1 MSIAVQG
8 REDVLSQ
15 IWADGDVEAV
25 YLGDEQVWPRL
36 DGYEGYVMISPPATG
51 TLKYLYWLHAVDNS
65 RVTEATEENYL
76 MFTVDG
82 VDYYIN
88 SAPNGKQKVVMEG
101 NTLKLTK
108 AQQEALKG
116 KIRDKLIMKCKLPFR
131 TPYWRTF
138 PNNNDVNNRF
148 RSNFYLPLLPYT
160 QIEIS
165 AVKGLKS
172 ETAYV
177 DFYKVVSLPS
187 GKELDVRSGYAAGG
201 SGRYAFKY
209 NTRNLTLEELELT
222 DTRCVVE
229 YNTYGSAGCDKG
241 VSPRYPAFDQH
252 IEVDVISIF

>member
-25 YLGDEQVWPRL
+25 YLGDEQVWPRTE
-36 DGYEGYVMISPPATG
+36 GYEGYVMISPPATG

-101 NTLKLTK
+101 NILKLTK

-116 KIRDKLIMKCKLPFR
+116 KIRDKLVMKCKLSMR
-131 TPYWRTF
+131 TPSWHLF
-138 PNNNDVNNRF
+138 SNKNDIENKEH
-148 RSNFYLPLLPYT
+148 SYFYLPLIPFT

-177 DFYKVVSLPS
+177 DFFKIISLPS
-187 GKELDVRSGYAAGG
+187 GTELDVRAKHAAGS
-201 SGRYAFKY
+201 SGRYPFTCS
-209 NTRNLTLEELELT
+209 TRNITLEEMVLT
-222 DTRCVVE
+222 DTRFVVE
-229 YNTYGSAGCDKG
+229 FNVYGATGCDKG
-241 VSPRYPAFDQH
+241 ISPKYAPFDQH

>member
-25 YLGDEQVWPRL
+25 YLGDEQVWPRTE
-36 DGYEGYVMISPPATG
+36 GFEGYIMIAPPKLG
-51 TLKYLYWLHAVDNS
+51 ELQYLFWLHAVDNS
-65 RVTEATEENYL
+65 QITEATEENYL
-76 MFTVDG
+76 KFTVDS

-116 KIRDKLIMKCKLPFR
+116 KIKDKIVMKCKLPSR
-131 TPYWRTF
+131 TPHWRLF
-138 PNNNDVNNRF
+138 SYNNDIENRF
-148 RSNFYLPLLPYT
+148 QSYFYLPLLPYT

-165 AVKGLKS
+165 AIKVQKS

-177 DFYKVVSLPS
+177 EFYKVTSLPS
-187 GKELDVRSGYAAGG
+187 GKEIDVRTGFAVGG
-201 SGRYAFKY
+201 SGRYSFTR
-209 NTRNLTLEELELT
+209 NTRNLTLEELTLT
-222 DTRCVVE
+222 DTRCAVE
-229 YNTYGSAGCDKG
+229 FNTYGATGCDKG
-241 VSPRYPAFDQH
+241 VSPKYPAFDQH